1 MAYSKKTWKA
11 RQGLGLNKFS
21 IDGATPVAII
31 NQPDSVTQQGDAL
44 SAGNLNNLEDRIAE
58 AFDDVENEKA
68 DKSEIEDLQSQ
79 INQHEARLSN
89 LEQVSG
95 DYVTS
100 DMQDYSTTPT
110 GKASYALVESLIGVS
125 RVENQLV
132 QNGNFVDSSGWYVTG
147 GTIESVADNVITIKA
162 TDSTMYIGR
171 EGTFVVGHRYLWGA
185 TVKSSASLT
194 AKFGDA
200 YDIFGSF
207 SLTANSWMQML
218 DSHSCNSAS
227 ANRFRYY
234 FYNCT
239 VGDTVQIKQC
249 FVRDLSLYFNGS
261 IPSNAQTIAGIAQY
275 YPELLVPR
283 AYNAGE
289 IVDSTYTKVTS
300 RGANI
305 LEPMT
310 QTTSNGTY
318 SDGTYTNNTRAGAWA
333 GKIDVSN
340 IGVVTIACDSVN
352 GEFSYGLSDD
362 DVSGSANILG
372 KCGASVGGTTKTV
385 VTAGYNFLYM
395 YFRTYTEGTT
405 ATLTKLRVN
414 VGSTALAYSAYN
426 ATSTLPIPSV
436 TLKGAGSVSDTLDV
450 ESGEITRRIGSY
462 TFDGTETWTT
472 NGSSKTTQALASVI
486 KSVGTSVV
494 PNILCP
500 VLIPTTGQS
509 LYNGSVASGIGQ
521 NDYGV
526 RVGSNDVALLTGVTI
541 YFELA
546 TPTTESVTPTLNNTL
561 KTEGGGTVYS
571 DADVDGQFTLGFLNL

>member
-21 IDGATPVAII
+21 IDGATPVPVV

-44 SAGNLNNLEDRIAE
+44 SAGNLNDLEDRIAN

-68 DKSEIEDLQSQ
+68 DKTEIENLQSQ
-79 INQHEARLSN
+79 IDQHEARISN

-95 DYVTS
+95 EYVTE
-100 DMQDYSTTPT
+100 DLQDYSTIQT
-110 GKASYALVESLIGVS
+110 GKASYVLVETLKGVS

-249 FVRDLSLYFNGS
+249 FVRDLSLYFNGN
-261 IPSNAQTIAGIAQY
+261 IPSNAQTIAGIQQY
-275 YPELLVPR
+275 YPELLEAR
-283 AYNAGE
+283 DYNAGE
-289 IVDSTYTKVTS
+289 IVDSSYTKVES
-300 RGANI
+300 VGVN
-305 LEPMT
+305 LFDK
-310 QTTSNGTY
+310 TTATHNVSLT
-318 SDGTYTNNTRAGAWA
+318 SDGTLQTASSGWVSDYIPVKALTDYYYTNVYSSSSRLTMAYYTSDKTFISTAGIYNDTLVASGTKTTPSNTAFVRISIPEAY
-333 GKIDVSN
+333 ID
-340 IGVVTIACDSVN
+340 
-352 GEFSYGLSDD
+352 
-362 DVSGSANILG
+362 SAMIN
-372 KCGASVGGTTKTV
+372 KGTTGV
-385 VTAGYNFLYM
+385 SYHPYM
-395 YFRTYTEGTT
+395 TDQ
-405 ATLTKLRVN
+405 
-414 VGSTALAYSAYN
+414 LA
-426 ATSTLPIPSV
+426 IPSV

-450 ESGEITRRIGSY
+450 ESGEITRRIGSVDLGSLTWFSY
-462 TFDGTETWTT
+462 GAGTSGTYYAELPSGKEGLCAEFENAPINTEYILEDKTFCFRNVD
-472 NGSSKTTQALASVI
+472 NIVFFRDASQSSASDFKTSVTGVYLQYALATTTSDSV
-486 KSVGTSVV
+486 S
-494 PNILCP
+494 
-500 VLIPTTGQS
+500 
-509 LYNGSVASGIGQ
+509 
-521 NDYGV
+521 
-526 RVGSNDVALLTGVTI
+526 
-541 YFELA
+541 
-546 TPTTESVTPTLNNTL
+546 PTLDNTI
-561 KTEGGGTVYS
+561 KTEGGGTVFT
-571 DADVDGQFTLGFLNL
+571 DAEVDGQFTLGFLNL